1 MLIIPENITLEMLII
16 PENITLE
23 AKLWKKGLNTI
34 RKVKYLFWN
43 MHILL

>member
-23 AKLWKKGLNTI
+23 AKL
-34 RKVKYLFWN
+34 
-43 MHILL
+43 